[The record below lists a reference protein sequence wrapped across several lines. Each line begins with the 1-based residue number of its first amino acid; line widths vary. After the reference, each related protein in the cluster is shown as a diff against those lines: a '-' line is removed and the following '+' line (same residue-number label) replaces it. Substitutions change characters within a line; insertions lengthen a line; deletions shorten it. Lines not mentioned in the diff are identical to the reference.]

1 MWWWGGVAG
10 QAGEVWLLAK
20 LSTSLWLT
28 PEAVAAT
35 SSKAGAGEGRHSPPL
50 PPRHKTR
57 QGRQAAGCH
66 KYLCE
71 FWEQQCRQGVA
82 WCRCCCCCCTCDCLR
97 QYPLSPPTHTPPATP
112 HVALMQLTMSSRIH
126 LHLPHP
132 RHVCSASWA
141 SAASPTSLLSSFG
154 CHAHTH
160 IHIPSQAPANGWR
173 AKVDTTHPPAKA
185 KQLLCRVQLLLQLQL
200 QLQLHFDANQ
210 AGNQAGAAPWGQT
223 ETTPASP
230 SQVTPCR
237 QNKRA
242 KFSSQGVKRFVN

>member
-1 MWWWGGVAG
+1 MPARRRLMPM
-10 QAGEVWLLAK
+10 LLLLHMR
-20 LSTSLWLT
+20 LSKTA
-28 PEAVAAT
+28 P
-35 SSKAGAGEGRHSPPL
+35 SPCPLHTLPL
-50 PPRHKTR
+50 P
-57 QGRQAAGCH
+57 
-66 KYLCE
+66 
-71 FWEQQCRQGVA
+71 F
-82 WCRCCCCCCTCDCLR
+82 
-97 QYPLSPPTHTPPATP
+97 

-160 IHIPSQAPANGWR
+160 ILSQVAANGWR

-200 QLQLHFDANQ
+200 QLHFDANQ
-210 AGNQAGAAPWGQT
+210 AGSSTLRANRDYAPI
-223 ETTPASP
+223 P
-230 SQVTPCR
+230 SQVTPWR